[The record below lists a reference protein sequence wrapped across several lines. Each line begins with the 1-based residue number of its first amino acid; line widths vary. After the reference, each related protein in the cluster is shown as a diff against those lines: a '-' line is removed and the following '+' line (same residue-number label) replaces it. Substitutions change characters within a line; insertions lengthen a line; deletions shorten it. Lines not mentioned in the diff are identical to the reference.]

1 MNHESVQKSDAK
13 MRSSELRTLEI
24 SGYPVRIV
32 QSEPRFKVEVIVKSS
47 NFDQV
52 GSPDPRVGCTLLFT
66 CPELY
71 PHAPPTVR
79 IVKKRNFPD
88 FLDLLML
95 TEFGRLKGSGRGRQ
109 QIVRMVT
116 KARALVE
123 QMARQMKKELRLFKD
138 AEELGKESLISFR
151 N

>member
-1 MNHESVQKSDAK
+1 IIMEATHKSDAK
-13 MRSSELRTLEI
+13 MRSSELRTLQI
-24 SGYPVRIV
+24 LGYPVRIV
-32 QSEPRFKVEVIVKSS
+32 QSEPRFKVEVIVKSL

-52 GSPDPRVGCTLLFT
+52 GSPDPRVACTLLFT
-66 CPELY
+66 CPEQY
-71 PHAPPTVR
+71 PRASPTVR

-88 FLDLLML
+88 FLELLML

-123 QMARQMKKELRLFKD
+123 QMARQMKKELQLFQD
-138 AEELGKESLISFR
+138 AEELGME
-151 N
+151 